1 MRYTG
6 PKVKKARRLGMAFTA
21 KDAKVMQRRP
31 TPPGQHGQNRVR
43 ISEYGTQLREKQKM
57 KVNYGIMEKQFR
69 NYFKKA
75 LGQTGVT
82 GDNLLKL
89 LETRLDNIVFRS
101 GFAETRQQARQL
113 VSHGFFAVNGKRVNI
128 PSFKVKVGN
137 TIKFSPTKLKS
148 KYVEQL
154 KEKMKNFSSPEWI
167 EVNKTD
173 LVSKLLSE
181 PNSDLVQNTINTQL
195 IVEHYSRI

>member
-6 PKVKKARRLGMAFTA
+6 PKVKKARRLGMAFTV
-21 KDAKVMQRRP
+21 KDAKILQKRP
-31 TPPGQHGQNRVR
+31 TPPGQHGQNRAR

-57 KVNYGIMEKQFR
+57 KINYGVMEKQFR

-75 LGQTGVT
+75 LSQTGVT

-89 LETRLDNIVFRS
+89 LETRLDNVVFRA

-113 VSHGFFAVNGKRVNI
+113 VSHGFLVVNGKKVNI
-128 PSFKVKVGN
+128 PSFRVKVGN
-137 TIKFSPTKLKS
+137 TFKFAPTKLKS

-154 KEKMKNFSSPEWI
+154 KEKLKNFSSPEWI
-167 EVNKTD
+167 EVNKAELTG
-173 LVSKLLSE
+173 KLLSE